1 MTNPW
6 THDEVHAELGA
17 YSLDALSPD
26 ESAAIDAHLS
36 TCDSCRA
43 ELRAMREAAASL
55 SAMAPTRIMDPDR
68 SAGIRQRLLDRAR
81 RDGTATDAVIDSRSE
96 TRPRRAALPWWLAA
110 AASIAFIVAVMQHG
124 SVVRERDDARVALA
138 AESLRVAQLR
148 DTLAERERVLLALA
162 GADVKVVDL
171 VASNRRPNARMFWA
185 QATNT
190 WTMFAHDMPAPPAGR
205 TYQLWLITRD
215 GQRISAGTFAPD
227 PAGSAVVSAQYPLA
241 PDALQTI
248 AVTDEPAGGVP
259 QPTGE
264 IVIAGQP
271 R

>member
-1 MTNPW
+1 MTKPW
-6 THDEVHAELGA
+6 THDDVRAELGA

-26 ESAAIDAHLS
+26 EQAAIDAHLS
-36 TCDSCRA
+36 TCVECSK

-55 SAMAPTRIMDPDR
+55 SSMAPMRITDPAR
-68 SAGIRQRLLDRAR
+68 KAALRQRLLERASKDVPTVKPIR
-81 RDGTATDAVIDSRSE
+81 AVE
-96 TRPRRAALPWWLAA
+96 FRPTVLPWWLAA
-110 AASIAFIVAVMQHG
+110 AASVAFIVAMVQRG
-124 SVVRERDDARVALA
+124 SVVRERDDVVAALA
-138 AESLRVAQLR
+138 AESLRVTQLR
-148 DTLAERERVLLALA
+148 DSLAERERVLLALV
-162 GADVKVVDL
+162 GADVKVVEL
-171 VASNRRPNARMFWA
+171 VANNRRPNARMFWA

-190 WTMFAHDMPAPPAGR
+190 WTMFAHDLPAPAAGR

-227 PAGSAVVSAQYPLA
+227 QAGNAYVSAQYPLA
-241 PDALQTI
+241 ADALNMI
-248 AVTDEPAGGVP
+248 AVTEEPAGGVP

>member
-1 MTNPW
+1 MTSPR
-6 THDEVHAELGA
+6 THDQVREDLGA
-17 YSLDALSPD
+17 YALDALAPD
-26 ESAAIDAHLS
+26 ERVAVDAHLA
-36 TCDSCRA
+36 TCQACRD
-43 ELRAMREAAASL
+43 ELRAMNEAAAAL
-55 SAMAPTRIMDPDR
+55 STVAPARPMDPIR
-68 SAGIRQRLLDRAR
+68 KAAVRQRLLERAR
-81 RDGTATDAVIDSRSE
+81 TDNSGVRPIRSAAIPA
-96 TRPRRAALPWWLAA
+96 RAAALPWWIAA
-110 AASIAFIVAVMQHG
+110 AASVAFVVAMYQRG
-124 SVVRERDDARVALA
+124 VVQREREDVRAALA
-138 AESLRVAQLR
+138 AESVRVVQLR
-148 DTLAERERVLLALA
+148 DSLADRERMLLALS

-171 VASNRRPNARMFWA
+171 VANNRRPNARMFWA

-190 WTMFAHDMPAPPAGR
+190 WTMFAHDLPTPPAGR

-227 PAGSAVVSAQYPLA
+227 PTGNAVVSAQYALA
-241 PDALQTI
+241 PDALGTI